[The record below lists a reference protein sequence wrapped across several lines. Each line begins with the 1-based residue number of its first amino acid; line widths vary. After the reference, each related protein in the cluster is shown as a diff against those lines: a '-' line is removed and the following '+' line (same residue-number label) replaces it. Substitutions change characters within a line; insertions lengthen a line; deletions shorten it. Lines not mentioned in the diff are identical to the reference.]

1 MNETLEHYKGLE
13 PLFKAEMDP
22 KNRPKTIQ
30 ERYENAADLSYQAYL
45 DAINRDLATR
55 VRLTISLKDHLKKQL
70 KKRAQDLDNGRESI
84 CLLIRLYLDTKEVNK
99 LCACEKGVFS
109 GKIPLFYQNA
119 FWEWKDLYPE
129 AWEDYQ
135 ECAKR
140 EPGFLKKLWL
150 IAVKL
155 HLQYAYH
162 MIKKEA
168 ENGESPKE

>member
-1 MNETLEHYKGLE
+1 MLQCGHKGREKERCIMGNKYANKEHW
-13 PLFKAEMDP
+13 
-22 KNRPKTIQ
+22 
-30 ERYENAADLSYQAYL
+30 SYQAYL
-45 DAINRDLATR
+45 DVMIG
-55 VRLTISLKDHLKKQL
+55 VRLTISLKDYLKERL

-84 CLLIRLYLDTKEVNK
+84 CLLIHLYLDAKEVNT
-99 LCACEKGVFS
+99 LYACEKGVFS

-150 IAVKL
+150 IAVKV
-155 HLQYAYH
+155 HLQYAYN
-162 MIKKEA
+162 MIKREA
-168 ENGESPKE
+168 KNGENPKE

>member
-1 MNETLEHYKGLE
+1 MLEYRHKGRE
-13 PLFKAEMDP
+13 K
-22 KNRPKTIQ
+22 
-30 ERYENAADLSYQAYL
+30 ERYIMDKEHWTYQAYL
-45 DAINRDLATR
+45 DAINRELATR

-84 CLLIRLYLDTKEVNK
+84 CLLIHLYLDAKEVNK
-99 LCACEKGVFS
+99 LYACEKGVYS
-109 GKIPLFYQNA
+109 GKIPLIYQNA

-135 ECAKR
+135 ECAKHD
-140 EPGFLKKLWL
+140 PGFLKKLWL
-150 IAVKL
+150 IAVKV

-168 ENGESPKE
+168 ENG